1 MNETQRKK
9 KVDISSKVTGKIREK
24 HMVLEV
30 EEREIGR
37 MSLDNSS
44 PKYEFNDGYGIED
57 NKVYQIQVEG
67 FEDEQYVEGCD
78 MGWC

>member
-9 KVDISSKVTGKIREK
+9 KVDISSKVNGKIRENY
-24 HMVLEV
+24 MVLEV
-30 EEREIGR
+30 EDREIGK
-37 MSLDNSS
+37 MSLDDSS
-44 PKYEFNDGYGIED
+44 PKYKFNDGFGIED

>member
-9 KVDISSKVTGKIREK
+9 KVDISSKVTGKIREN

-30 EEREIGR
+30 EEREVGR
-37 MSLDNSS
+37 MSLDDSS
-44 PKYEFNDGYGIED
+44 PKYEFNDGFGIED

>member
-9 KVDISSKVTGKIREK
+9 KVDISSKVIGKIWEDQ
-24 HMVLEV
+24 MLLQVDDL
-30 EEREIGR
+30 EIGR
-37 MSLDNSS
+37 MSLDAST
-44 PKYEFNDGYGIED
+44 PKYEFNDGFGIEN

-67 FEDEQYVEGCD
+67 FEDEEYVEGCD